1 MYSYFSTGN
10 GQPTEPALCQ
20 LYRHA
25 FVRHAS
31 AESQRRLRTFA
42 GDRQVRPRL
51 GSGTVDD
58 KRRLS
63 GDLVSVVARDV
74 HLSLVR
80 VLMAAYRPS
89 AFHQRDR
96 RTAHHCS
103 ILAVDGSCA
112 KHFTIELYTVVMPL
126 TFILITI
133 TIQSPPRFFIPGL
146 KPSFSAN
153 PFHRSL
159 RFLLMD

>member
-1 MYSYFSTGN
+1 
-10 GQPTEPALCQ
+10 
-20 LYRHA
+20 
-25 FVRHAS
+25 
-31 AESQRRLRTFA
+31 
-42 GDRQVRPRL
+42 VRPRL

-58 KRRLS
+58 ERRLS

-126 TFILITI
+126 TFILFNHPLAFSF
-133 TIQSPPRFFIPGL
+133 QA
-146 KPSFSAN
+146 SFSAN

-159 RFLLMD
+159 RFLLQD